1 MGDEQARLYDRVTG
15 RVAQYGVTQQVLLR
29 ERAMLRVHR
38 DEEGNERPY
47 YAGKINPD
55 WVEWLMGWPV
65 GWTRIEESPD
75 DYTPPVTEWW
85 VAEPPHVPRIVSK
98 VSDFSRRIRCIG
110 NGQVPLCA
118 ATAFY
123 ILTEVL

>member
-1 MGDEQARLYDRVTG
+1 MDDAANVTRKSGEYRSLTRAVYKEAHRL
-15 RVAQYGVTQQVLLR
+15 
-29 ERAMLRVHR
+29 
-38 DEEGNERPY
+38 
-47 YAGKINPD
+47 NPD

-65 GWTRIEESPD
+65 GWTRSDEAPD
-75 DYTPPVTEWW
+75 EYAQPVTEWW
-85 VAEPPHVPRIVSK
+85 VVEPPHVPRIVDK
-98 VSDFSRRIRCIG
+98 TAKFSQRIRCIG